1 MGLDVEAGKQR
12 REFEDGNE
20 SDDQFDAES
29 SSHPSTDSGSSS
41 PCLCQQFEH
50 QNFLRKLEQE
60 AVVECQWWTFFKELI
75 YHVFFPLSLPLL
87 YWYEGGMNGII
98 NRQYLGKRVA
108 LRQWILAFAF
118 YSMNIISRFFVVPD
132 IVIANMLIIMTHVVL
147 ATKYGFYTKS
157 DMAEMRAK
165 VLPFEALDD
174 RTLFLA
180 WTNPM
185 PLRILKRQ
193 LLLAAARNNLLKCS
207 QTLRVVPGVS
217 RNTVQEIMHQL
228 SHEKKGS
235 FFHAQGG
242 LQEQKTSKS
251 RRYQLC
257 ILREE
262 FLHGQGYGR
271 SLGTTDHDPTS
282 P

>member
-1 MGLDVEAGKQR
+1 
-12 REFEDGNE
+12 
-20 SDDQFDAES
+20 
-29 SSHPSTDSGSSS
+29 
-41 PCLCQQFEH
+41 
-50 QNFLRKLEQE
+50 
-60 AVVECQWWTFFKELI
+60 
-75 YHVFFPLSLPLL
+75 
-87 YWYEGGMNGII
+87 
-98 NRQYLGKRVA
+98 
-108 LRQWILAFAF
+108 
-118 YSMNIISRFFVVPD
+118 MNIISRFFVVPD
-132 IVIANMLIIMTHVVL
+132 IVIANMLIIMTQVVL

-235 FFHAQGG
+235 FFRRKGIC
-242 LQEQKTSKS
+242 KS
-251 RRYQLC
+251 RKPVKVEDINCAYCVKNSCTDRVMEDRWVQL
-257 ILREE
+257 IMTR
-262 FLHGQGYGR
+262 LH
-271 SLGTTDHDPTS
+271 HDPKCQLPESSSSDDESRLRDNENNVVHVNSKTTENEVDLPAIMLAAHLLQQSGRRSSDTS
-282 P
+282 C